1 MILDNI
7 PEKKSM
13 CYICIYH
20 LFYQRTPEKK
30 KNIWRADLI
39 KAIMENIQD
48 VLRAEAKVQISFAQ

>member
-1 MILDNI
+1 MYLSFVL
-7 PEKKSM
+7 PEDS
-13 CYICIYH
+13 
-20 LFYQRTPEKK
+20 RKK